1 MIYSLIHANKEH
13 WIQSDQCAVKG
24 LLNYIRDNGQL
35 RDAQIKAIETY
46 LFLKLAGENK
56 PLAQLFAEGFFFN
69 GLDVSKLPLTA
80 KARDMLETNV
90 AARSLYQF
98 SRLQVNGTT
107 LLPELEKT
115 ILAKPESVDYAE
127 VFRRIFYNI
136 NYPDYLFSLPMG
148 AGKTF
153 LIAAFI
159 YLDLYFALRE
169 PDNKL
174 FAHNFLVLVPS
185 GLKSSIAPSL
195 KDIEHFDPSW
205 VLPEPAGSEIKRM
218 IRFEVLDQPK
228 SAKKS
233 NRARNPNAQ
242 KVNALASQPNPMGL
256 IFLVNAEKVILEKL
270 ELNQQL
276 ELIETDDRQ
285 ARAANELRYLLG
297 KLPNLGIHIDEVHH
311 ATNDEIKL
319 RQVVNKWNAGGTVT
333 SVLGYSGT
341 PYLSSPDAIKINGDV
356 ELRFKHITNTVYY
369 YPLTLAIR
377 RFLKKPDIKSASGLK
392 PLEIIRRG
400 VEEFYKTYEK
410 KVYEDKTTAK
420 LAIYCGSIERLEEEV
435 YPFLRDKM
443 KVPEADILKFHKGN
457 AKYKTAKDAELE
469 FASLDTP
476 LSKKRVVLL
485 VQVGKEGWNC
495 RSLTGVILAQKGDSP
510 TNMVLQTTCRCLRQ
524 VDKGKTETALIWLN
538 DENVKTLDKQLK
550 EEQHTSVQEIN
561 ALNKGEVSA
570 SVQRHSRAEYLGLPK
585 IDFFQ
590 LKIVYETSVTESA
603 ARPEERLKDLLAHL
617 DDYKTAALVKSGDI
631 TLSAEI
637 QFDDVESVSS
647 LAGGGARFDLWLNQ
661 IAKES
666 FNTLAFSV
674 LGRQSALLKKIFEKI
689 TVEQNGALVFNELYD
704 HDAVRSAIRVC
715 FAPKRGLTCRED
727 VLDEKAELLL
737 AQRLADVSDHPKLY
751 PPKADVPV
759 ILGGD
764 KRGWDGVRTLEEQQ
778 KAAEQ
783 LRAQMLANADLLGGM
798 IPPLPEPSLAVKMK
812 EHTLHY
818 LPYDFR
824 QSAFE
829 KDFLETCLRLDVFK
843 QRSLE
848 IYYNG
853 ERGLTEFVIQ
863 CFEKKNDFWKRLGEY
878 TPDFLI
884 LQRKEKKPH
893 KILIVETKGEGF
905 AQKFESR
912 KRFMEGDFLRINKD
926 KFGYERFDFCFC
938 ATMISLKAILQNYPK
953 RSKSFS
959 IDSFPSPYPSPKGR
973 GDSLPP
979 KGEGLGMR
987 DFTETPCPS
996 NTSLT
1001 IPNPFRDKPS

>member
-1 MIYSLIHANKEH
+1 MEKCYNLDIRISHYGEKVIYSIITAKKNQ

-24 LLNYIRDNGQL
+24 LLNYIRQNGQL
-35 RDAQIKAIETY
+35 RDAQIEAIEVY

-56 PLAQLFAEGFFFN
+56 PLAQLFSEGFFFN
-69 GLDVSKLPLTA
+69 GLDLRNLPLTE
-80 KARDMLETNV
+80 KARNILENNV
-90 AARSLYQF
+90 AARSLFQL
-98 SRLQVNGTT
+98 SRVQSNGGT
-107 LLPELEKT
+107 LLPELEQT
-115 ILAKPESVDYAE
+115 ILASPESIEYQE
-127 VFRRIFYNI
+127 VFHRIFYNI

-195 KDIEHFDPSW
+195 RDIEHFDPAW

-276 ELIETDDRQ
+276 ELIESDDGQ

-311 ATNDEIKL
+311 ATSDEIKL
-319 RQVVNKWNAGGTVT
+319 RQVVSKWNRGGTVT
-333 SVLGYSGT
+333 SVCGYSGT
-341 PYLSSPDAIKINGDV
+341 PYLSSPDAIKINNDV

-377 RFLKKPDIKSASGLK
+377 RFLKKPDIKTASGLK

-410 KVYEDKTTAK
+410 KTYGDKSIAK

-435 YPFLRDKM
+435 YPFLRDKL
-443 KVPEADILKFHKGN
+443 KIPEADILKYHKGN

-476 LSKKRVVLL
+476 VSKKRVILL

-510 TNMVLQTTCRCLRQ
+510 TNMVLQTSCRCLRQ
-524 VDKGKTETALIWLN
+524 VDKGKNETALIWLN
-538 DENVKTLDKQLK
+538 EENVKTLDKQLK

-561 ALNKGEVSA
+561 GLSKDAGSSLIE
-570 SVQRHSRAEYLGLPK
+570 RHSRAEYLDLPK
-585 IDFFQ
+585 IDFYQ
-590 LKIVYETSVTESA
+590 LRINYDAKIITGKVSA
-603 ARPEERLKDLLAHL
+603 EERLKELLAEL
-617 DDYKTAALVKSGDI
+617 DSYKTAALVKAGEV
-631 TLSAEI
+631 TLSAKIE
-637 QFDDVESVSS
+637 FDNTVAISS
-647 LAGGGARFDLWLNQ
+647 LSGGFARFDLWLAQ
-661 IAKES
+661 IARES
-666 FNTLAFSV
+666 FNTLSYA
-674 LGRQSALLKKIFEKI
+674 LLQEQTALLKKVFEKI
-689 TVEQNGALVFNELYD
+689 TVKQDDFLSYNELYD
-704 HDAVRSAIRVC
+704 HDAIRSTIRLC
-715 FAPKRGLTCRED
+715 YSPRRDLTVKED
-727 VLDEKAELLL
+727 VIPEKAELLL
-737 AQRLADVSDHPKLY
+737 AEKLSAVEDNPKLY
-751 PPKADVPV
+751 PAPSDVKA
-759 ILGGD
+759 ILDGD
-764 KRGWDGVRTLEEQQ
+764 RKKLTGEQVLQEHERKAKKLQEEFG
-778 KAAEQ
+778 
-783 LRAQMLANADLLGGM
+783 DLLSQ
-798 IPPLPEPSLAVKMK
+798 IQPPSPAVRMK
-812 EHTLHY
+812 EVTLHY
-818 LPYDFR
+818 LPYDFH
-824 QSAFE
+824 QSGFE
-829 KDFLETCLRLDVFK
+829 KQFIEECLRLTDFK
-843 QRSLE
+843 NRKLE

-863 CFEKKNDFWKRLGEY
+863 CFEKKKDFWKRLGEY

-884 LQRKEKKPH
+884 LQRKGKKPH
-893 KILIVETKGEGF
+893 KVLIVETKGEGF
-905 AQKFESR
+905 ALKFESR
-912 KRFMEGDFLRINKD
+912 KRFMESDFLRINKD
-926 KFGYERFDFCFC
+926 KFGYERFEFLF
-938 ATMISLKAILQNYPK
+938 L
-953 RSKSFS
+953 
-959 IDSFPSPYPSPKGR
+959 
-973 GDSLPP
+973 
-979 KGEGLGMR
+979 R
-987 DFTETPCPS
+987 DDNLMEKNVAALAEKIQEFF
-996 NTSLT
+996 N
-1001 IPNPFRDKPS
+1001 